1 VQSEHTTSAL
11 KERVKWRS
19 RRGLLELDIF
29 FTRYYDTHLDA
40 LRDAE
45 LETLLDMLTTDDI
58 VLWSWVSGREECP
71 VAEWKGLIAAIRQL

>member
-1 VQSEHTTSAL
+1 MTSAL

-29 FTRYYDTHLDA
+29 FTRYYEKSLDA
-40 LRDAE
+40 LSDAE

-58 VLWSWVSGREECP
+58 VLWSWVSGREACP
-71 VAEWKGLIAAIRQL
+71 VEEWKHLIAGIRQS